1 MKIDRMR
8 RKENPLGWAP
18 PQQSIKGKAKRTVD
32 VLLLALYPFWLK
44 RTKEVRPNTTA
55 VVEASLVNIT
65 SATIESDKETVTAFS
80 IVICIFSAFAAL
92 TNSML
97 FTAISMKASKK
108 NADKFNLS
116 SAVSGITYLCA
127 NIARMMNDCTV
138 HLTTPWMC
146 LIGHPQVTLF
156 AVCEP
161 ASTAG
166 MFLMALDCSITVVCF
181 KPAKWSI
188 MKKNVN
194 CFIII
199 TFSCIAVGVATM
211 WIVVFFRT
219 QTHVLACCYF
229 EDVLPFHMYV
239 ANYVILSSFGYCS
252 VILFLVSFI
261 SLNLR
266 KINSEAVRLIRMKR
280 QNIIVKQTIS
290 LVTFGFLVQTV
301 PSTAAVVGVYYSI
314 ESFLLDVIW
323 IICII
328 SYSAYAVFLFCKRK
342 DLRNNLYK
350 MIRANHW
357 VEPEA
362 LTNNMST
369 VVKI

>member
-1 MKIDRMR
+1 M
-8 RKENPLGWAP
+8 
-18 PQQSIKGKAKRTVD
+18 Q
-32 VLLLALYPFWLK
+32 
-44 RTKEVRPNTTA
+44 NTTA
-55 VVEASLVNIT
+55 VVEASSVNIT
-65 SATIESDKETVTAFS
+65 SATIESDKDTVTAFS
-80 IVICIFSAFAAL
+80 IIICIFSAFAAL

-97 FTAISMKASKK
+97 FMAIFMKTSKK
-108 NADKFNLS
+108 NADKFNLIFAGG
-116 SAVSGITYLCA
+116 SAVSGMSYLCA
-127 NIARMMNDCTV
+127 NIARMVNDCTI

-166 MFLMALDCSITVVCF
+166 MFLMALDCSITVICF

-188 MKKNVN
+188 MKKNAN

-199 TFSCIAVGVATM
+199 TFSCIAIGVATM

-219 QTHVLACCYF
+219 QTNVLACCYF
-229 EDVLPFHMYV
+229 EDVLPFQMYV

-252 VILFLVSFI
+252 VILFLVSLI
-261 SLNLR
+261 SLHVR
-266 KINSEAVRLIRMKR
+266 KVHSEAVRLIRMKR
-280 QNIIVKQTIS
+280 QNIIIKQTIS
-290 LVTFGFLVQTV
+290 LVTFGFVVQTV
-301 PSTAAVVGVYYSI
+301 PSTAAVVGVYHSI
-314 ESFLLDVIW
+314 ESFLLDIIW

-357 VEPEA
+357 IEPETF
-362 LTNNMST
+362 TNNMST

>member
-1 MKIDRMR
+1 MKANLEQMKNECICSKKQKIEIHSNG
-8 RKENPLGWAP
+8 KERPYT
-18 PQQSIKGKAKRTVD
+18 KRLINYAEYNGCT
-32 VLLLALYPFWLK
+32 
-44 RTKEVRPNTTA
+44 
-55 VVEASLVNIT
+55 
-65 SATIESDKETVTAFS
+65 
-80 IVICIFSAFAAL
+80 FAAL

-239 ANYVILSSFGYCS
+239 ANYRNTFSC
-252 VILFLVSFI
+252 FI
-261 SLNLR
+261 HFTELEKN
-266 KINSEAVRLIRMKR
+266 
-280 QNIIVKQTIS
+280 
-290 LVTFGFLVQTV
+290 
-301 PSTAAVVGVYYSI
+301 
-314 ESFLLDVIW
+314 
-323 IICII
+323 
-328 SYSAYAVFLFCKRK
+328 
-342 DLRNNLYK
+342 
-350 MIRANHW
+350 
-357 VEPEA
+357 
-362 LTNNMST
+362 
-369 VVKI
+369 